1 MKLSHIPL
9 RLSTGAFILNSGLNK
24 QEIDKDTA
32 AYLQGMAANAFPQV
46 KELDPQKFGKVLS
59 AVEIG
64 LGAALLLPFIPS
76 RLAGLA
82 LAGFSGGLLAMY
94 VRTPGMT
101 QEDDM
106 DIRPTQEGT
115 PVAKDVWM
123 LGIALSLILD
133 SRRKR

>member
-24 QEIDKDTA
+24 QEIDRDTA

-46 KELDPQKFGKVLS
+46 KDLDPQKFGKVLS

-123 LGIALSLILD
+123 LGIALSLIMD

>member
-101 QEDDM
+101 QEN

-123 LGIALSLILD
+123 LGIALSLIMD

>member
-1 MKLSHIPL
+1 
-9 RLSTGAFILNSGLNK
+9 
-24 QEIDKDTA
+24 
-32 AYLQGMAANAFPQV
+32 MA
-46 KELDPQKFGKVLS
+46 
-59 AVEIG
+59 IG

-82 LAGFSGGLLAMY
+82 LAGFSGDLPAIY

-101 QEDDM
+101 HND

-115 PVAKDVWM
+115 PVAKM
-123 LGIALSLILD
+123 CGCSGSPSLIMD